1 MIILQL
7 KMLNLMNKLL
17 EIWKSWS
24 TDGVHLPFVYDA
36 TTQGPSITLGLL
48 YLTSLVMLSSVI
60 ALHFVDGIL
69 TATLTSVMI
78 WVLAY
83 VFYRLRKLDKFK
95 LDLDDKSIE
104 LNGSDEPESK

>member
-1 MIILQL
+1 MQ
-7 KMLNLMNKLL
+7 KLL

-24 TDGVHLPFVYDA
+24 EEGIRWPYLFDP
-36 TTQGPSITLGLL
+36 TTKEPSITLTLL
-48 YLTSLVMLSSVI
+48 YITSILMLSSVI
-60 ALHFVDGIL
+60 ALHFVEGIL
-69 TATLTSVMI
+69 TASMVTILI